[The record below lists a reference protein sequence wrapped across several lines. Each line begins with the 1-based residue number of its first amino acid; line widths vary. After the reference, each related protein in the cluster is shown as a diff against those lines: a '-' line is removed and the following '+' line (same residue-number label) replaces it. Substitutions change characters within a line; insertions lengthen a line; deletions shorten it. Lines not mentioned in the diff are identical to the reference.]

1 MKSPFNNTF
10 VNQFLSVWFFSVST
24 GSLFVPQG
32 SGSAFQVF
40 IVLVDDVLVASKE
53 CLDQTCIIKGSL
65 PLPQTFVCFFH
76 SRFLDGT
83 MSYLYDYAFMN
94 IHILPQLAWT
104 ASLLRNL
111 LLCIFLLII
120 FLFCLRF
127 NQTVGRYWKGQ
138 RSCSLSDTIPCVL
151 DILLSNPLYW
161 VILRFLFIY
170 IYGVA

>member
-24 GSLFVPQG
+24 GSLLVPQG

-76 SRFLDGT
+76 SRVFRWYHVLSIWLCIYEYSHSST
-83 MSYLYDYAFMN
+83 TCLNCISTTKL
-94 IHILPQLAWT
+94 
-104 ASLLRNL
+104 ASLY
-111 LLCIFLLII
+111 FFII
-120 FLFCLRF
+120 YFSFFCLRF

-151 DILLSNPLYW
+151 DILLSNPPL
-161 VILRFLFIY
+161 LSDS
-170 IYGVA
+170 